1 MLLTGN
7 EIKKKIGKEIIIE
20 PYDEKKVNPNS
31 YNLCLHNE
39 LIVYEEDVLDM
50 KKTNKVKKIIIPE
63 EGLVLKPGKLYL
75 GRTVEY
81 THTDNYAP
89 MLEGRSS
96 IGRLGISVHVTA
108 GVGDI
113 GFKGTWTLEISCIEP
128 VVIYPFVEICQIMYH
143 TVEGDCDIK
152 YRGKYY
158 GQVDAKESNMYKD
171 FKQKELV
178 NN

>member
-7 EIKKKIGKEIIIE
+7 EIKKRMGADIIIE
-20 PYDEKKVNPNS
+20 PYDEKKINPNS

-39 LIVYEEDVLDM
+39 LVVYDEEVIDM
-50 KKTNKVKKIIIPE
+50 KKPNKLKKIVIPE
-63 EGLVLKPGKLYL
+63 EGFRLQPGKLYL

-81 THTDNYAP
+81 TSTDKYAP

-96 IGRLGISVHVTA
+96 IGRLGISVHATA

-128 VVIYPFVEICQIMYH
+128 VMIYPNIEICQIMYH
-143 TVEGDCDIK
+143 TVKGDKGIK
-152 YRGKYY
+152 YHGKYFE
-158 GQVDAKESNMYKD
+158 QHDVKESNMYK
-171 FKQKELV
+171 ELE
-178 NN
+178 NKKAS